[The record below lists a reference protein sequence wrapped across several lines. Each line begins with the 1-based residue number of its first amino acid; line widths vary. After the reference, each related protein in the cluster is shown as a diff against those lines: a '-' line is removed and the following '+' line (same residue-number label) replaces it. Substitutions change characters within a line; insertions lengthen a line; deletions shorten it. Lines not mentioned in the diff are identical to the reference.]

1 MKITN
6 VALVLVAT
14 CMSACTTPQPALDQA
29 NHGAALTAA
38 LNVELRTFREKQGR
52 VANARV
58 ETIKELESRVGQYE
72 RSTAFNDRVAKAAGH
87 SESSNLYQ
95 TLVELADSISTD
107 EAVYQKR
114 LSEMKERLDALL
126 QPLPQS
132 AVKLATV
139 QKALAALGAELSPR
153 EQIKIVMGFVSEVK
167 SEIAKSKDAAEKAAK
182 KAPVQPEPAETQ

>member
-1 MKITN
+1 M
-6 VALVLVAT
+6 
-14 CMSACTTPQPALDQA
+14 
-29 NHGAALTAA
+29 
-38 LNVELRTFREKQGR
+38 
-52 VANARV
+52 
-58 ETIKELESRVGQYE
+58 
-72 RSTAFNDRVAKAAGH
+72 
-87 SESSNLYQ
+87 YQ

-107 EAVYQKR
+107 EAAYQKR

-132 AVKLATV
+132 AEKLATV